1 MDEDIYSMTKVLD
14 NINQAIEYIENLDDE
29 AFQDHLTEVHATLE
43 DLREDV
49 EYAIDNAERI
59 SYDYA

>member
-1 MDEDIYSMTKVLD
+1 MDEDIYSMTKVLE
-14 NINQAIEYIENLDDE
+14 NLNQAIERIENLDDE
-29 AFQDHLTEVHATLE
+29 AFQDRLTEVHATLE
-43 DLREDV
+43 DLREEV